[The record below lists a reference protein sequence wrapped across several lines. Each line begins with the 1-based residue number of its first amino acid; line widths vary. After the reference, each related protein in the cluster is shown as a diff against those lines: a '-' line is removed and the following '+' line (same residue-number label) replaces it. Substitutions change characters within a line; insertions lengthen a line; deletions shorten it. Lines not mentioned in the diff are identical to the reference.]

1 LDVGA
6 EIYQQPHSVESEHNE
21 NRPFPSRSMI
31 QSSALIKAFDPISL
45 KEMENVTLMNRVDT
59 KFTFRRDQLP
69 HILAEMIPHYRLLEV
84 NGVRA
89 SRYET
94 LYFDNQKLDLY
105 AKHHSGK
112 FTRYKMRYRKYVDS
126 DLCFFEIKAKN
137 NKGRTIKQRIARE
150 AIHHEI
156 EGDSEQ
162 LLKKETPFSAPDF
175 KPVIWVN
182 FTRLTFVSKSSP
194 ERLTIDLSL
203 SYKNDLIE
211 ASFPKLVIAEVKQ
224 DRASS
229 ASAFIKLMREQKI
242 WEGSMSKYCFG
253 IVNLYPRVKMNL
265 FKERLK
271 QLRELAV

>member
-1 LDVGA
+1 
-6 EIYQQPHSVESEHNE
+6 
-21 NRPFPSRSMI
+21 
-31 QSSALIKAFDPISL
+31 
-45 KEMENVTLMNRVDT
+45 
-59 KFTFRRDQLP
+59 
-69 HILAEMIPHYRLLEV
+69 
-84 NGVRA
+84 
-89 SRYET
+89 
-94 LYFDNQKLDLY
+94 
-105 AKHHSGK
+105 
-112 FTRYKMRYRKYVDS
+112 MRYRKYVDS

-150 AIHHEI
+150 AIHDEI
-156 EGDSEQ
+156 EGDAEQ
-162 LLKKETPFSAPDF
+162 LLKKETPFSATDF

-203 SYKNDLIE
+203 SYKNELIE

-229 ASAFIKLMREQKI
+229 ASPFIKLMRGQKI

-265 FKERLK
+265 FKERLR
-271 QLRELAV
+271 QLRELAA